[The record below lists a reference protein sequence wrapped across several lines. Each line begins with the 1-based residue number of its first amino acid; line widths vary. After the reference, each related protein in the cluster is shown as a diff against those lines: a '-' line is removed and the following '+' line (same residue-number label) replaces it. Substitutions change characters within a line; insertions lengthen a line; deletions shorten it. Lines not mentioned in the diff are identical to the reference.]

1 MIRINLLPIQRGRIA
16 LRRQITLAVVLLL
29 AAIAGG
35 AWFYDVQSRELT
47 ARRQELQRLEAELQR
62 LEPIIKEVKE
72 FETRKALLAQKVEVI
87 GGLQTTQRRPA
98 RLLDEIS
105 RRLPEQVWLTQVRET
120 EQAWTIVGKSF
131 DNVGIASFMENL
143 EGSRLFTNVGLVE
156 SKSEILQGLEVK
168 AFTVTAR
175 LAQAVLPAEPKTDEP
190 RASKSKA
197 GTS

>member
-1 MIRINLLPIQRGRIA
+1 
-16 LRRQITLAVVLLL
+16 VVLLL
-29 AAIAGG
+29 AALAGG

-47 ARRQELQRLEAELQR
+47 ARHQELQRLEAELKR

-87 GGLQTTQRRPA
+87 GDLQTTQRRPA

-156 SKSEILQGLEVK
+156 SKSEMLQGIEVK

-175 LAQAVLPAEPKTDEP
+175 LAQAVIPAEPKTDKP
-190 RASKSKA
+190 RASRSKA

>member
-1 MIRINLLPIQRGRIA
+1 MIRINLLPVQRGRIA
-16 LRRQITLAVVLLL
+16 LRRQLTLAVVLIL
-29 AAIAGG
+29 AAVAGG

-47 ARRQELQRLEAELQR
+47 ARRQELQRLAAELQR
-62 LEPIIKEVKE
+62 LEPIIQEVKE

-87 GGLQTTQRRPA
+87 GGLHTTQRRPA

-105 RRLPEQVWLTQVRET
+105 RRLPEQVWLVQVREA

-143 EGSRLFTNVGLVE
+143 EGSRLFTHVGLVE
-156 SKSEILQGLEVK
+156 SKTELLQGLEVK

-175 LAQAVLPAEPKTDEP
+175 LAPAVMPAEPKVDKP
-190 RASKSKA
+190 RGSKSKA

>member
-1 MIRINLLPIQRGRIA
+1 MIRINLLPVQRGRIA
-16 LRRQITLAVVLLL
+16 LRRQLTLAVVLIL
-29 AAIAGG
+29 AAVAGG

-47 ARRQELQRLEAELQR
+47 AKRQELQRLEAELQR

-72 FETRKALLAQKVEVI
+72 FETRKALLVQKVEVI

-105 RRLPEQVWLTQVRET
+105 RRLPEQVWLVQVRET

-156 SKSEILQGLEVK
+156 SKTELLQGLEVK

-175 LAQAVLPAEPKTDEP
+175 LAPAVMPAEPKGDKP

>member
-16 LRRQITLAVVLLL
+16 LRRQMTLAVVLLL

-47 ARRQELQRLEAELQR
+47 ARRQELQRLAAELKR

-87 GGLQTTQRRPA
+87 GGLQTAQRRPA

-156 SKSEILQGLEVK
+156 SKSEMLQGIEVK

-175 LAQAVLPAEPKTDEP
+175 LAPAVTPAEPKTDKP